1 MRNAL
6 KKMDW
11 GPNAWKFLHTVTF
24 AYPPNPSID
33 QQRAADSFFSSLAP
47 LLPCSECQTHYT
59 SELATHP
66 PDTRSGATLSAWLVD
81 LHNRVNTRLGKP
93 QYSYE
98 QAVQAYTSQ
107 CSTCTKERAITEPN
121 TSTSALVI
129 LLIIA
134 VVAVF
139 AITYSHRL

>member
-1 MRNAL
+1 
-6 KKMDW
+6 MDW

-24 AYPPNPSID
+24 AYPSNPSID
-33 QQRAADSFFSSLAP
+33 QQRAADSFFSSLAA

-59 SELATHP
+59 TEIATHP
-66 PDTRSGATLSAWLVD
+66 PDSRSGATLSAWLVD

-93 QYSYE
+93 QYTYD
-98 QAVQAYTSQ
+98 QAVLAYTSQ
-107 CSTCTKERAITEPN
+107 CSTCTKERTLKTEKDVK

-129 LLIIA
+129 LMIIA